1 MKISAASTGQA
12 IIRDLRRDNVTMN
25 NEPTELTTT
34 VWRDGNLVSD
44 PNLIIFTSS
53 LHFRAWVKKTDSE
66 LEAAA
71 RAAQAEEDKD
81 IPILPYSSLF
91 ILSSEN
97 K

>member
-1 MKISAASTGQA
+1 
-12 IIRDLRRDNVTMN
+12 MN
-25 NEPTELTTT
+25 RPSLTTT
-34 VWRDGNLVSD
+34 VWNGNLVSD
-44 PNLIIFTSS
+44 PNLILFT
-53 LHFRAWVKKTDSE
+53 LPHFRAWVKKTDSE

-71 RAAQAEEDKD
+71 RAAQAEENKD

>member
-1 MKISAASTGQA
+1 MRPA
-12 IIRDLRRDNVTMN
+12 IIQDLRRDNVTMN

-34 VWRDGNLVSD
+34 VWRRNLVSD
-44 PNLIIFTSS
+44 PNLILFTSS
-53 LHFRAWVKKTDSE
+53 PHFRAWVKKTDSE

-71 RAAQAEEDKD
+71 RAAQAEENKD

>member
-1 MKISAASTGQA
+1 MSEWHREQIK
-12 IIRDLRRDNVTMN
+12 
-25 NEPTELTTT
+25 
-34 VWRDGNLVSD
+34 
-44 PNLIIFTSS
+44 S
-53 LHFRAWVKKTDSE
+53 LWSCLNIHAYFLRAWVKKTDSE

-71 RAAQAEEDKD
+71 KAAQAEEDKD

>member
-1 MKISAASTGQA
+1 MLDYEHFVITNRKYTGLDREKI
-12 IIRDLRRDNVTMN
+12 R
-25 NEPTELTTT
+25 PELWKYF
-34 VWRDGNLVSD
+34 VFLQLKS
-44 PNLIIFTSS
+44 
-53 LHFRAWVKKTDSE
+53 FRAWVKKTDSE

-71 RAAQAEEDKD
+71 KAAQAEEDKD

>member
-1 MKISAASTGQA
+1 
-12 IIRDLRRDNVTMN
+12 MN

-34 VWRDGNLVSD
+34 VWSLRDGNLVSN
-44 PNLIIFTSS
+44 PNLILFTSS

>member
-1 MKISAASTGQA
+1 MSPWIMNRPSLQQPSGD
-12 IIRDLRRDNVTMN
+12 RD
-25 NEPTELTTT
+25 
-34 VWRDGNLVSD
+34 LVSD
-44 PNLIIFTSS
+44 PNLILFTSS

>member
-1 MKISAASTGQA
+1 MQTKMPITFG
-12 IIRDLRRDNVTMN
+12 
-25 NEPTELTTT
+25 
-34 VWRDGNLVSD
+34 
-44 PNLIIFTSS
+44 
-53 LHFRAWVKKTDSE
+53 LHFCCSLTSWKLDKCWYFFGYRAWVKKTDSE

-71 RAAQAEEDKD
+71 KAAQAEEDKD

>member
-1 MKISAASTGQA
+1 MPSG
-12 IIRDLRRDNVTMN
+12 
-25 NEPTELTTT
+25 
-34 VWRDGNLVSD
+34 DGNLVSD
-44 PNLIIFTSS
+44 PNLILFTSS
-53 LHFRAWVKKTDSE
+53 PHFRAWVKKTDSE

-71 RAAQAEEDKD
+71 RAAQAEENKD